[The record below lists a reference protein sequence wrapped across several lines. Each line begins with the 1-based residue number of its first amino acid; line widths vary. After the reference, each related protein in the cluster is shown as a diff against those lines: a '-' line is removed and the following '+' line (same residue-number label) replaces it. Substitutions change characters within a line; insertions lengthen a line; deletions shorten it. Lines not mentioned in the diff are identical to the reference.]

1 MKKHILAASLAAVLA
16 SVSTASLA
24 ADTGNF
30 YVGAEAGQAHY
41 RLGGVSGENLDTKD
55 TAAAVRFG
63 YVWHW
68 AVDFGVEGG
77 YVSLGKVT
85 DDYTNSNAGYPSN
98 MSIETSGLFAGA
110 KVKYHFA
117 DAWYVSARAG
127 AFQSHV
133 KLRDHDGSPEGG
145 DYRVSSTNG
154 SWYAGAG
161 VGYDLTPDF
170 SLGLSY
176 DNYHS
181 KVGFEGS
188 DATFN
193 TAMFALS
200 AEYRF

>member
-1 MKKHILAASLAAVLA
+1 
-16 SVSTASLA
+16 
-24 ADTGNF
+24 
-30 YVGAEAGQAHY
+30 
-41 RLGGVSGENLDTKD
+41 
-55 TAAAVRFG
+55 
-63 YVWHW
+63 
-68 AVDFGVEGG
+68 
-77 YVSLGKVT
+77 
-85 DDYTNSNAGYPSN
+85 
-98 MSIETSGLFAGA
+98 
-110 KVKYHFA
+110 
-117 DAWYVSARAG
+117 
-127 AFQSHV
+127 
-133 KLRDHDGSPEGG
+133 LRDHDGSPEGG

>member
-1 MKKHILAASLAAVLA
+1 MKKHILAASLAVVLA

-30 YVGAEAGQAHY
+30 YVGAEAGQAQY
-41 RLGGVSGENLDTKD
+41 RLGVAPGEHLDAKD

-117 DAWYVSARAG
+117 DVWYVSARAG

-133 KLRDHDGSPEGG
+133 KLRDHDSSPEGG
-145 DYRVSSTNG
+145 NYRASSTNG

-161 VGYDLTPDF
+161 VGYELTPEF

-176 DNYHS
+176 DNYRS
-181 KVGFEGS
+181 KAGIDESV
-188 DATFN
+188 TFN

>member
-1 MKKHILAASLAAVLA
+1 MKKHILAAGLAVVLA
-16 SVSTASLA
+16 SVSTASPA
-24 ADTGNF
+24 ADKGNF
-30 YVGAEAGQAHY
+30 YVGADAGQAHY
-41 RLGGVSGENLDTKD
+41 RLGGVSGERTDLKD

-77 YVSLGKVT
+77 YVTLGKFT
-85 DDYTNSNAGYPSN
+85 DDYTQANGGYPSR

-110 KVKYHFA
+110 KVKYHFS

-133 KLRDHDGSPEGG
+133 KLRDHDGSPDGG
-145 DYRVSSTNG
+145 DYRASGTNG

-161 VGYDLTPDF
+161 IGCDLTPDF

-176 DNYHS
+176 DNYRS
-181 KVGFEGS
+181 KVGIVES
-188 DATFN
+188 VTFN

>member
-1 MKKHILAASLAAVLA
+1 MKKPVLAASLAVVLTG
-16 SVSTASLA
+16 VSTASLA
-24 ADTGNF
+24 ADAGNF
-30 YVGAEAGQAHY
+30 YVGAEAGQAQH
-41 RLGGVSGENLDTKD
+41 RLGAIPGEHLDAKD

-63 YVWHW
+63 YVWHR

-77 YVSLGKVT
+77 YVSLGRLT
-85 DDYTNSNAGYPSN
+85 DDYTNNNGGYPSHL
-98 MSIETSGLFAGA
+98 SVETSGLFAGA
-110 KVKYHFA
+110 KVTYHFA

-133 KLRDHDGSPEGG
+133 KLRDHDGSPGGG
-145 DYRVSSTNG
+145 DYRASGTNG

-161 VGYDLTPDF
+161 IGCDLTTDF

-176 DNYHS
+176 DNYRS
-181 KVGFEGS
+181 KVGVTESVAFS
-188 DATFN
+188 

>member
-1 MKKHILAASLAAVLA
+1 MKKHILATSLAMVLA

-30 YVGAEAGQAHY
+30 YVGAEAGQAQY
-41 RLGGVSGENLDTKD
+41 RLGAIPGEHLDAKD

-85 DDYTNSNAGYPSN
+85 DDYTNSNGGYPSN
-98 MSIETSGLFAGA
+98 TSVETSGLFAGA

-117 DAWYVSARAG
+117 DTWYVSARAG
-127 AFQSHV
+127 TFQSHV

-145 DYRVSSTNG
+145 NYRASSTNG

-161 VGYDLTPDF
+161 VGYELTPEF

-176 DNYHS
+176 DNYRS
-181 KVGFEGS
+181 KAGIDE
-188 DATFN
+188 FN

>member
-1 MKKHILAASLAAVLA
+1 MKKHILAASLAMVLA

-30 YVGAEAGQAHY
+30 YVGAEAGQAQH
-41 RLGGVSGENLDTKD
+41 RLGTIPGEHLDAKD

-85 DDYTNSNAGYPSN
+85 DDYTSSNNDYPSN
-98 MSIETSGLFAGA
+98 MSAETSGLFAGA

-145 DYRVSSTNG
+145 SFSASSTNG

-161 VGYDLTPDF
+161 VGYELTPEF

-176 DNYHS
+176 DNYRS
-181 KVGFEGS
+181 KAGIDE
-188 DATFN
+188 FN

>member
-1 MKKHILAASLAAVLA
+1 MKKPVLAASLAVVLTG
-16 SVSTASLA
+16 VSTASLA
-24 ADTGNF
+24 ADAGNF
-30 YVGAEAGQAHY
+30 YVGAEAGQAQH
-41 RLGGVSGENLDTKD
+41 RLGTIPSEHLDAKD
-55 TAAAVRFG
+55 TAVAVRFG

-77 YVSLGKVT
+77 YVTLGKIT
-85 DDYTNSNAGYPSN
+85 DDYTSSNNGYPSN
-98 MSIETSGLFAGA
+98 MSVETSGPFAGA

-127 AFQSHV
+127 TFQSHV
-133 KLRDHDGSPEGG
+133 KLRDHDGSPDGG
-145 DYRVSSTNG
+145 NYRASSTNG

-161 VGYDLTPDF
+161 VGYELTHEF

-176 DNYHS
+176 DNYLS
-181 KVGFEGS
+181 KVGS
-188 DATFN
+188 DEFN

>member
-1 MKKHILAASLAAVLA
+1 MKKRILATGLAMALAAA
-16 SVSTASLA
+16 STASFA

-30 YVGAEAGQAHY
+30 YVGADVGQAHH
-41 RLGGVSGENLDTKD
+41 RLGDNPDERIDRSD

-77 YVSLGKVT
+77 YATLGKIT
-85 DDYTNSNAGYPSN
+85 DDYTQHNSGYPSR
-98 MSIETSGLFAGA
+98 MSIETSGLFAGT
-110 KVKYHFA
+110 KVKYHFS

-127 AFQSHV
+127 VFQSHV
-133 KLRDHDGSPEGG
+133 KVRDHDESPDGG
-145 DYRVSSTNG
+145 DYRASSTNG

-161 VGYDLTPDF
+161 VGYDVSRDF

-176 DNYHS
+176 DNFRS
-181 KVGFEGS
+181 KVGTNDS
-188 DATFN
+188 VTFN
-193 TAMFALS
+193 TAMFSLS